1 MNYGEKTFVSISYS
15 YIFLFI
21 AWPTCHARQKSC
33 RTRRTHTVIN
43 YARQNKYRTRGR
55 IITKICWFNT
65 FLNLLIWIWI
75 IIISFEVLN
84 FQFIRKWSNYIIQ
97 YNVSLRWNQHESTIH
112 IYTHVWMHRTYL
124 RYIEV
129 RFVYELRIFLSSG
142 GLTAITLCQARQHL
156 YEANYEIDKIL
167 RYLLWKAY
175 EILVRRTTTKI
186 GLVRKSTIHHRMFA
200 IVIRRGLAYSTL

>member
-1 MNYGEKTFVSISYS
+1 M
-15 YIFLFI
+15 
-21 AWPTCHARQKSC
+21 
-33 RTRRTHTVIN
+33 
-43 YARQNKYRTRGR
+43 
-55 IITKICWFNT
+55 
-65 FLNLLIWIWI
+65 LNLLVWLWI
-75 IIISFEVLN
+75 IFISFEK
-84 FQFIRKWSNYIIQ
+84 FSIHMKTDYTIQ
-97 YNVSLRWNQHESTIH
+97 YNVSFRWIQYESAMH

-175 EILVRRTTTKI
+175 EILIRRTTTKI
-186 GLVRKSTIHHRMFA
+186 GLVRKTTIHHHMFDIA
-200 IVIRRGLAYSTL
+200 KRRGLAY